1 MLARLLGLAALT
13 ALPLTGLIGYHHLDE
28 YQRLNAAAHAEALQH
43 SHTIAHEY
51 DRLLTGAQHLLVA
64 MSRRNSVRTR
74 DADACRT
81 TVTDLVAEVQTYSA
95 LAAFDLTGRPFCASY
110 AIPPNESVATRDF
123 FRQALA
129 TGGLALGSAVRGR
142 GTGRLQLPAA
152 VPFAG
157 PDGEIAGVVMA
168 LIDLE
173 WISRFVAQ
181 HAGGGAAPAVVIAD
195 RNGTVIVR
203 TPPLPDPTGRQLT
216 PPLLPPLQ
224 DVLAATKAGT
234 VVGAG
239 MDGVR
244 RIWAYSPLAIS
255 PKDLFVS
262 AGIDEAA
269 ALAAVNRTIARSLA
283 VSLGLLVLALAI
295 GVGGGWLLLRDR
307 LASPDVLPQAG
318 PGSGFAVVTQ
328 LTREARASL
337 AAKSKRSG

>member
-13 ALPLTGLIGYHHLDE
+13 ALPLAGLLGYHHLDE
-28 YQRLNAAAHAEALQH
+28 YQRLHAAAHADALEH

-64 MSRRNSVRTR
+64 MSRRSSVRTR
-74 DADACRT
+74 DAEACRAAM
-81 TVTDLVAEVQTYSA
+81 TDLVAEVQTYSA
-95 LAAFDLTGRPFCASY
+95 LAAYDLAGRPFCASY
-110 AIPPNESVATRDF
+110 ALPPNESVATRDF
-123 FRQALA
+123 FRQALSS
-129 TGGLALGSAVRGR
+129 GGLALGSAVRGR
-142 GTGRLQLPAA
+142 GTGRLQLPTA

-157 PDGEIAGVVMA
+157 PDGEIAGVVVA
-168 LIDLE
+168 HIDLE

-181 HAGGGAAPAVVIAD
+181 HGGGGAAPAVVIAD
-195 RNGTVIVR
+195 RNGTVILR

-216 PPLLPPLQ
+216 TPLPPPLQ
-224 DVLAATKAGT
+224 DVLAATRAGT

-269 ALAAVNRTIARSLA
+269 ALVAVNGTIARSLA
-283 VSLGLLVLALAI
+283 LSLWLLVLTLALGA
-295 GVGGGWLLLRDR
+295 GGGWLLLRYHLTQR
-307 LASPDVLPQAG
+307 EAGPQAE

-328 LTREARASL
+328 LTREARDSL
-337 AAKSKRSG
+337 AAKNKRSG